1 MLRLIDGAANSNALV
16 TNDDV
21 SSSASKIKL
30 VNSTDTVFSKFLVQK
45 STLTTGANGVT
56 IIQAFPPGLPL

>member
-16 TNDDV
+16 TNDDI

-45 STLTTGANGVT
+45 STLTTGATGVT

>member
-16 TNDDV
+16 TTDGISTPAD
-21 SSSASKIKL
+21 KIKL